1 MTCLKKLSTKR
12 RKEKRINPLP
22 FQRRYGCMFGAT
34 KEGEYYRTIDMLV
47 NITGS
52 TEKEVMNMLYFLH
65 DSQYSNQD
73 LKEIANLIANKK

>member
-1 MTCLKKLSTKR
+1 
-12 RKEKRINPLP
+12 
-22 FQRRYGCMFGAT
+22 MFGAT

-47 NITGS
+47 NITGG
-52 TEKEVMNMLYFLH
+52 TEKEIMSMLYFLH